1 MKLKNTLR
9 QGNRMF
15 ILVIFSNL
23 FFPIYSCSQASQD
36 NVLIGEKQFVITTME
51 KGKPE
56 TGVIEQ
62 LVFKDS
68 IFDNL
73 QCHQYGF
80 TSTTYTATKDGDNIS
95 FIAEMPGFSE
105 GIMTWTGLIIG
116 DSIQG
121 TMVWKKD
128 GQADMYYTFVG
139 YLGLLPEKKEVSLDG
154 KIYLTNTMELGKPE
168 TAYDE
173 DWTFEAG
180 TLRSPSCEPY
190 GFSKSPY
197 KAWEHDGKITME
209 CKFESLENG
218 HMNFTATIIGNNL
231 TGEVVWIKSG
241 QNDMQY
247 AVTGVLKE

>member
-1 MKLKNTLR
+1 MKLNNPIRYVTY
-9 QGNRMF
+9 MY
-15 ILVIFSNL
+15 ILVIFSTL
-23 FFPIYSCSQASQD
+23 FFPIYSCSQASED
-36 NVLIGEKQFVITTME
+36 RVLIGEKQFVITTME

-62 LVFKDS
+62 IVFKDS

-80 TSTTYTATKDGDNIS
+80 VSTTYTATKDGENIS
-95 FIAEMPGFSE
+95 FTAEMPGFSE
-105 GIMTWTGLIIG
+105 GIMIWTGMIMG
-116 DSIQG
+116 DSIHG
-121 TMVWKKD
+121 TMVWKKE
-128 GQADMYYTFVG
+128 GQADMFYSFEG
-139 YLGLLPEKKEVSLDG
+139 YAGLLPQKKEVSLDG
-154 KIYLTNTMELGKPE
+154 KIFLTNTMEIGKPE
-168 TAYDE
+168 TAYEE

-197 KAWEHDGKITME
+197 KAWEQDGKITME

-218 HMNFTATIIGNNL
+218 YMNFTASIVGNNL

-241 QNDMQY
+241 QNDIHY
-247 AVTGVLKE
+247 VVTGVLKE